1 MIFDIITFTLIHT
14 VLSLVGIVAGLVV
27 AGGLVAGKR
36 LDGWT
41 GLFLA
46 TTVLTNITGFFFPFT
61 GFLPSHGV
69 GVVSLLALPIV
80 IYARYGKSLAGAWR
94 RVYVVGAVF
103 VLYLNVF
110 VLVVQLFRRLP
121 ALLASA
127 PTQQEPAFVV
137 TQLGTLVLFVWLGWA
152 AVKGFRTEATPTLTT
167 RVDSVPVA
175 P

>member
-1 MIFDIITFTLIHT
+1 M
-14 VLSLVGIVAGLVV
+14 
-27 AGGLVAGKR
+27 
-36 LDGWT
+36 
-41 GLFLA
+41 
-46 TTVLTNITGFFFPFT
+46 LTNVTGFFFPFT
-61 GFLPSHGV
+61 SFLPSHGV
-69 GVVSLLALPIV
+69 GIVSLLALPIV

-94 RVYVVGAVF
+94 RVYVVGAVS

-137 TQLGTLVLFVWLGWA
+137 TQLGTLVLFVWLGRA
-152 AVKGFRTEATPTLTT
+152 ALKGFRTEAPPTLTT
-167 RVDSVPVA
+167 RMESLPVS